1 MSNEKQMHTLSS
13 LRKAASAHNRDVRVN
28 KMVKVSQNKSALMSE
43 MQKKLVRMPQSSPSQ
58 KRGRKRKLQAPRA
71 PGRPK
76 RKKGTSA
83 MFKTTKTG
91 QVKVRKSAGVKR
103 TLAF

>member
-1 MSNEKQMHTLSS
+1 MHTLNS

-28 KMVKVSQNKSALMSE
+28 KMVKVLQRKGALMSD
-43 MQKKLVRMPQSSPSQ
+43 MQKKMVRMPKASPSR
-58 KRGRKRKLQAPRA
+58 KKGRKRKLQAPRA

-83 MFKTTKTG
+83 MFKPTKTG
-91 QVKVRKSAGVKR
+91 VKVRKAAGVAKK
-103 TLAF
+103 LMF